1 LTKKADIKY
10 LRYRYNSLYKKGDV
24 TKAKEVSDRAKALHG
39 VDLEQAYHAKLA
51 SKEDPKD
58 PFGVGRVKRLRYG

>member
-1 LTKKADIKY
+1 MY

-51 SKEDPKD
+51 SKEDTKD